1 MIRRPP
7 RSTRTDTLFPY
18 TTLFRSS
25 HGVADRLVAWSVGGG
40 LAAVGDQRVVVG
52 HALQPL
58 ALHGHQPPH
67 PPVRPVAGAR
77 AGPIVAE
84 MPLNV
89 GSPPMG
95 PVRAPAAGSECA
107 PYGAAQ
113 RDGKAVLGATASYAG
128 YPLPAITH
136 RTPHQWST

>member
-77 AGPIVAE
+77 AVPVVAE
-84 MPLNV
+84 MRLEV
-89 GSPPMG
+89 GSQHMG
-95 PVRAPAAGSECA
+95 LVRAAAAGAKCA
-107 PYGAAQ
+107 RYGAAQ
-113 RDGKAVLGATASYAG
+113 LGGKAVLAATQRYAG
-128 YPLPAITH
+128 YH
-136 RTPHQWST
+136 RHAVARLSVC